1 MKFVDRG
8 RYKRGIDMDVYNQL
22 LTVALKKGAAPDY
35 KAMAEGITKA
45 GYAPMEWFMLD
56 KGKLKSTPFGK
67 PVKPKK

>member
-22 LTVALKKGAAPDY
+22 LTVALKQGTMPDY

-45 GYAPMEWFMLD
+45 GYAPMAWFTLD

-67 PVKPKK
+67 TKK